1 MCPPSIHIDFIHC
14 GVTIV
19 RGGSVFM
26 DSLRVTHTHECIYN
40 KVINCLTLYYA
51 TNQLRIKLCPNKP
64 AKVLIIHEHYP
75 PRIKMIPLYILKKA
89 LKKNLA
95 DSLEL
100 ILYLG
105 KVEMFYLRTS

>member
-1 MCPPSIHIDFIHC
+1 MSQQTSKSFDNQ
-14 GVTIV
+14 
-19 RGGSVFM
+19 R
-26 DSLRVTHTHECIYN
+26 
-40 KVINCLTLYYA
+40 TLP
-51 TNQLRIKLCPNKP
+51 T
-64 AKVLIIHEHYP
+64 

-89 LKKNLA
+89 LKILA